1 MNRKLSFAVALTI
14 MLAGSAHAAIQVD
27 EATYPGANGDY
38 NNLLLLI
45 PPVTFALEGGTNLFR
60 GTFGTPGDGGDTVV
74 LDVGPLQT
82 ITQIRITFATNAD
95 PFNPVAINQGSR
107 LVFDTTSSSNPTP
120 IVDLSITGSP
130 DEPVVFSSAPLLLGA
145 ESYNLTLLTQVLALN
160 SAAKV
165 GYEIA
170 VDVLAVPEPS
180 TWWLLALGLGVI
192 ALSARHHP

>member
-1 MNRKLSFAVALTI
+1 MNKKLALAAVLTI
-14 MLAGSAHAAIQVD
+14 VLAGSANAAIQVD
-27 EATYPGANGDY
+27 EATYPGASGDY
-38 NNLLLLI
+38 NTLLLLI

-120 IVDLSITGSP
+120 ILDLSITGRP
-130 DEPVVFSSAPLLLGA
+130 DGPVVFSSAPLLLGA
-145 ESYNLTLLTQVLALN
+145 ESYNLTLLTEDLALN
-160 SAAKV
+160 SAGKV

-170 VDVLAVPEPS
+170 IDVLAVPEPS
-180 TWWLLALGLGVI
+180 TWLLLALGLGVI
-192 ALSARHHP
+192 AFSARHRP